1 MKFFLIYAALLGLF
15 LTAFISQ
22 NPLKPI
28 SLFDGKTLNGWEGDT
43 QNTWRIENGAIVGG
57 SLGTKV
63 PHNDFLC
70 TTKSYANFILK
81 LKIKL
86 IGSEGFI
93 NSGIQFRS
101 KRLTDPAYEMTGYQA
116 DWGKGYWAS
125 LYDESRRNK
134 TLIKPDSLQIQ
145 KWLKIND
152 WNNYEVRAENRR
164 IRLYIN
170 GHNTVDYTEKDLTI
184 PQQGLIGI
192 QIHGGG
198 KAQVAFKVPP
208 LLRKYFP
215 SLPTVTSFS

>member
-1 MKFFLIYAALLGLF
+1 MKSFLLYTSLLGLF

-28 SLFDGKTLNGWEGDT
+28 SLFDGKSLNGWEGDT

-57 SLGTKV
+57 SLVNKV

-86 IGSEGFI
+86 SGNEGFI

-134 TLIKPDSLQIQ
+134 TLMNPDSVQIHN
-145 KWLKIND
+145 WIKIND
-152 WNNYEVRAENRR
+152 WNNFEVRAENRR

-184 PQQGLIGI
+184 PQQGLIGV

-198 KAQVAFKVPP
+198 KAQVAFKDITIQEM
-208 LLRKYFP
+208 K
-215 SLPTVTSFS
+215 

>member
-1 MKFFLIYAALLGLF
+1 MNSFLLSAALVSLF
-15 LTAFISQ
+15 LVALISQ
-22 NPLKPI
+22 DSPKPI
-28 SLFDGKTLNGWEGDT
+28 SLFDGKTLNGWEGDI
-43 QNTWRIENGAIVGG
+43 QNTWRIENGVIVGG
-57 SLGTKV
+57 SLVNKV

-70 TTKSYANFILK
+70 ITKSYANFILK

-86 IGSEGFI
+86 SGSEGFI

-134 TLIKPDSLQIQ
+134 TLMKPDSIQIQ
-145 KWLKIND
+145 NWIKIND
-152 WNNYEVRAENRR
+152 WNNFEVHAENRR

-184 PQQGLIGI
+184 PQEGLIGV

-198 KAQVAFKVPP
+198 KAQVAFKDITIQEM
-208 LLRKYFP
+208 K
-215 SLPTVTSFS
+215 